1 MDEVEAVKVFNKTLL
16 TNCQKSG
23 RRNENG
29 KTIIEYSIR
38 TTQPSDQEWAWQQDP
53 FQSDIPPPSMEYCEV
68 LFFLLTHFFQLS

>member
-1 MDEVEAVKVFNKTLL
+1 IIIKEPKLVEVEAVKVFNKSLF

-53 FQSDIPPPSMEYCEV
+53 FQSDSPQWSTVKY
-68 LFFLLTHFFQLS
+68 FSSY